1 MFRLMARNNSTQ
13 KTHFILVKRK
23 RSSEKQCAD
32 FAQEQHL

>member
-1 MFRLMARNNSTQ
+1 MLKVNATAV
-13 KTHFILVKRK
+13 LVKRK